1 MIIFNTGIDVE
12 IAAPLAFITAS
23 VVNYLLS
30 ISILFRSKVKWNSTV
45 EILVYA
51 LVVITVG
58 TFDLYF
64 TKFMLNGGFSPLL
77 SKLLA
82 TGLGFVLNFAGR
94 KYLVFPEKKAG
105 PWKPTAGEIKSTIEP
120 LKPEPQQQGV
130 TDE

>member
-1 MIIFNTGIDVE
+1 MIVFNIGIEVE
-12 IAAPLAFITAS
+12 IAAPIAYLTAS

-30 ISILFRSKVKWNSTV
+30 ISILFRSNVKWNSGV

-64 TKFMLNGGFSPLL
+64 TKFMLVGGFSPLL

-82 TGLGFVLNFAGR
+82 TGFGFVLNFVGR

-105 PWKPTAGEIKSTIEP
+105 PWKPTEGEIKSTIEL

-130 TDE
+130 ADE